1 MKPLLIVIFII
12 LTTFVQAAP
21 LRITIT
27 EGVSEPLPYAA
38 PTFIGETGA
47 SIEMALKITEVV
59 KVDLNGTGLFREVP
73 SSSYISSVDTFSSPI
88 QYSDWRAINVQAL
101 LIGSVLVTREN
112 LSVKL
117 RIIDVFSNK
126 ELGEVLEINF
136 NKKKW
141 RRVAHKIS
149 DIVYSRITG
158 EQGYF
163 DSRVAYVSETGKKG
177 SREKRLA
184 IMDFDGENLE
194 YLTDGSYMV
203 LAPRFSSKGD
213 RILYTSYQTGTPQIY
228 MKELATSKIT
238 VFKNRKGTMSFA
250 PRFSPDGKAVV
261 YSLEQGGNTDIY
273 VINLSNRSINRLT
286 SAPSIETAPS
296 FSPDGS
302 QIVFESD
309 RSGTQ
314 QLYVMSSL
322 GGNAKRISSGDG
334 RYGTPVWS
342 PRGDRI
348 AFTKQSRG
356 RFHIGVMRI
365 DGSKERLL
373 TASFLDEGPTWSP
386 NGRVIMFT
394 RETQGERGVS
404 ALYSIDISGRNLK
417 KVTTRDGG
425 SDPSWALFGK

>member
-1 MKPLLIVIFII
+1 MLTLIFII